1 MLRRQEGCSNMMG
14 VSGLHPGLWAYCE
27 GATLPPA
34 LGGMVPGQWAQRALL
49 WFQRSQLQLPA
60 LCFTASTHNNK
71 TKPWGENQK
80 PLFPLLCFFFFFF
93 FNHKRAEGRK
103 ACPFDTDYAVMI
115 REERQRMENSSV
127 FSSVSWQY
135 SDDISAIRIHNSVH
149 LKHTGISSVFTYKKL

>member
-1 MLRRQEGCSNMMG
+1 MRGPHFHLPLVAWCLD
-14 VSGLHPGLWAYCE
+14 SGLS
-27 GATLPPA
+27 
-34 LGGMVPGQWAQRALL
+34 VPCFGSKDLSCNCQPCA
-49 WFQRSQLQLPA
+49 SQHQHI
-60 LCFTASTHNNK
+60 T
-71 TKPWGENQK
+71 TKPNPEVKIRN
-80 PLFPLLCFFFFFF
+80 LSSLCCVFFFFF